1 MTTLVDILKKT
12 EAFFRS
18 RDIPSPRLDA
28 ELIIG
33 HNLGM
38 DRVQLY
44 LEFDRPLSEAELAP
58 MRAMVKRRAEREPVA
73 WIIGSKGFWSLD
85 LKSHKDVLVPRPD
98 SETLVETALKLI
110 PEDEPCFVADIGAG
124 TGAIGLAIAVE
135 RPEVRLFSVD
145 ISDAALHCTKE
156 NVASLEL
163 QGRVAVL
170 KGSLLEPIPEERQ
183 IDVVVSNPPYSPSAE
198 IDGLSPE
205 ISEHEPRLAL
215 DGGADGLDIYR
226 ALIPSA
232 ALRATRAVVVEHGDD
247 QHDAVAA
254 LMTEAGLI
262 EVSGHADLT
271 GTTRVTSGLKA

>member
-98 SETLVETALKLI
+98 SETLVETFK
-110 PEDEPCFVADIGAG
+110 
-124 TGAIGLAIAVE
+124 
-135 RPEVRLFSVD
+135 
-145 ISDAALHCTKE
+145 
-156 NVASLEL
+156 
-163 QGRVAVL
+163 VL
-170 KGSLLEPIPEERQ
+170 VQ
-183 IDVVVSNPPYSPSAE
+183 
-198 IDGLSPE
+198 
-205 ISEHEPRLAL
+205 
-215 DGGADGLDIYR
+215 
-226 ALIPSA
+226 
-232 ALRATRAVVVEHGDD
+232 
-247 QHDAVAA
+247 
-254 LMTEAGLI
+254 
-262 EVSGHADLT
+262 
-271 GTTRVTSGLKA
+271 